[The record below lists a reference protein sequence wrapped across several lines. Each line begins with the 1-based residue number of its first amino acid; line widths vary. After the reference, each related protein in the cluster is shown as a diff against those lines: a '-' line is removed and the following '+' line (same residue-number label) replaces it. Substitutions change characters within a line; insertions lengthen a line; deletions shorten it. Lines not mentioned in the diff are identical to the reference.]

1 VQFRRKNPFEG
12 KKIRDVFERGA
23 WNRERK
29 IIMASAR
36 GGIKNFFHLKQTFF
50 GRGVATLAT
59 PNLICWALMFKNLH
73 DQTHQSIQSLAGLV
87 SSTQPTDIHQW
98 DIDTHQLDPFMKQ
111 IPPLIGQISQL
122 CPAEHLALYCFEII
136 SPDAGSEEILD
147 VYAQAKAD
155 KGRSFARMN
164 KASQTLYVGSS
175 RSFSKRIRE
184 HLGFGFPRTYAIH
197 LAYWAPKLGLQL
209 RLHAALYPV
218 DSAPKAVQ
226 ALEDCLWESL
236 KPMLGRQGQR

>member
-1 VQFRRKNPFEG
+1 
-12 KKIRDVFERGA
+12 
-23 WNRERK
+23 
-29 IIMASAR
+29 
-36 GGIKNFFHLKQTFF
+36 
-50 GRGVATLAT
+50 
-59 PNLICWALMFKNLH
+59 MFQNLH
-73 DQTHQSIQSLAGLV
+73 IQTRQSIQSLAGLV
-87 SSTQPTDIHQW
+87 SSTQPTAIHQW
-98 DIDTHQLDPFMKQ
+98 DIDTRQLNPFMKQ
-111 IPPLIGQISQL
+111 IPPLIGQIGQL
-122 CPAEHLALYCFEII
+122 CLGEHLALYCFEII
-136 SPDAGSEEILD
+136 TPGMDSEEILE

-155 KGRSFARMN
+155 KGRSFARVN
-164 KASQTLYVGSS
+164 KASTTLYVGSS
-175 RSFSKRIRE
+175 RSLSKRIRE